1 MVDTGMLMFDSGSD
15 GIYWQE
21 PVTFSSTRS
30 GLARQLNL
38 HAEHRLNTAQA
49 STETDKSMMENL
61 KLVAYCVEVPQ
72 RLVSLEKPGDESYTW
87 NSLFSML
94 QLKSVYTNV
103 LRTLHVKNLYSQLCQ
118 NQTVSEDDGW
128 EYEHRQAIEQ
138 ALLSVCLQEDAG
150 LGRVVSME
158 EFIPKCFEVHDTVL
172 AKNEESFGLQD
183 ELFEV
188 HEYRQRP
195 TLDIETED
203 DCPVYAPGM

>member
-1 MVDTGMLMFDSGSD
+1 
-15 GIYWQE
+15 
-21 PVTFSSTRS
+21 
-30 GLARQLNL
+30 
-38 HAEHRLNTAQA
+38 
-49 STETDKSMMENL
+49 
-61 KLVAYCVEVPQ
+61 
-72 RLVSLEKPGDESYTW
+72 
-87 NSLFSML
+87 ML